1 MHHPLRRTLP
11 ALAALGIA
19 VTAPLLAA
27 GPAQAH
33 DGARCDDAG
42 ISYSTDGGSS
52 WITSGGLSGTTGT
65 VQVKLD
71 GTAGKGCSYQVS
83 LASYSTQGGSW
94 ASSGTQT
101 FLGWATATLTRDKS
115 QATLDISAHLP
126 QCYGQIDL
134 YSGSVKHDGVS
145 APAPHY
151 PTGVYGGDLI
161 SAWNGG
167 APCQSP
173 APTPTPSASVPVL
186 PTPSAGA
193 SLPGTPLPSQSATGS
208 PSPSAAVPSASAS
221 APATVAPSAS
231 ASRSASASAS
241 ASATKPSASATAL
254 ASGSASAS
262 AVAVA
267 SPSSPAPTGSA
278 AATGEPVGT
287 PSVKPVSATP
297 TGLAFTGTNGTQL
310 TAFAGGGAALLV
322 VGAGAVF
329 FARRRSSAQR

>member
-33 DGARCDDAG
+33 EGARCDDAG
-42 ISYSTDGGSS
+42 LSYSTDGTH
-52 WITSGGLSGTTGT
+52 WVTSGGLSGTTGS
-65 VQVKLD
+65 VQVKVD
-71 GTAGKGCSYQVS
+71 GASKGCSYQVS
-83 LASYSTQGGSW
+83 LASYSTQGPTW

-101 FLGWATATLTRDKS
+101 FLGWATTTLTSAKP

-134 YSGSVKHDGVS
+134 YSGSAKHDGVS
-145 APAPHY
+145 APLPHY
-151 PTGVYGGDLI
+151 PTAVYNGDLI

-167 APCQSP
+167 KACQ
-173 APTPTPSASVPVL
+173 APTPTPSPSVPA

-193 SLPGTPLPSQSATGS
+193 SVPGVPS
-208 PSPSAAVPSASAS
+208 PSPSAPTSPSPSAGVPSPSASAPGTGTPSASHPASPSAS
-221 APATVAPSAS
+221 APAGPST
-231 ASRSASASAS
+231 R
-241 ASATKPSASATAL
+241 PSASATVQPT
-254 ASGSASAS
+254 SSAPAS

-267 SPSSPAPTGSA
+267 SPSSPAPTASA
-278 AATGEPVGT
+278 DATGEPVGT

-322 VGAGAVF
+322 IGAGAVY
-329 FARRRSSAQR
+329 FARRRSAQR